1 MVGSEF
7 PHPNGTS
14 PNTISMLKTR
24 SGLSAQDFDS
34 LLGSTAAEFFDLT
47 VACKEPLPPLSRRRE
62 KITWRDCH
70 S

>member
-34 LLGSTAAEFFDLT
+34 LLGSTAAEFF
-47 VACKEPLPPLSRRRE
+47 A
-62 KITWRDCH
+62 
-70 S
+70 